1 MDKKQ
6 DDSLCISLGGL
17 GLGGRNTTLEG
28 GQVVG

>member
-6 DDSLCISLGGL
+6 DDSLCFSLRGL
-17 GLGGRNTTLEG
+17 DLGGRNTTIEG